1 MTNQQSSISNQQFP
15 KAYDHAATERELYA
29 WWEQNGWFKPTN
41 DPNQPGHDPAKKPFV
56 ISIPPPNVTGEL
68 HLGHAM
74 FVSVED
80 LMIRYHR
87 MKGDPTLWVPGSD
100 HAGIATQLQVEKM
113 LLRQDEVTREELGRE
128 EFLRRTWAWKEKYG
142 GIIYD
147 QLRRLGASCDWGRV
161 RFTLDEGLS
170 VAVREAFVRLHDKGL
185 IYRGPRLINW
195 SPGLKTAVSDL
206 EVEYSEEP
214 GHLFYF
220 KYRLADEDA
229 FIPVA
234 TTRPETILGDTAVA
248 VHPEDER
255 YQRFIGR
262 DVLVPMLDRRIPVI
276 ADEAVDRAFGTGAL
290 KITPGHDFTDYEV
303 GARHKL
309 PIISMLDRE
318 AKVTAA
324 GGPYKGLDRFEAR
337 KKLWADM
344 EAAGLTIKVEP
355 YLRNTPR
362 SQRGGEIVE
371 PMVSVQWFVKM
382 EGLAA
387 AGLDAVRDGRI
398 TIVPERFSKVYF
410 NWLENIKDW
419 TISRQLWWGHR
430 IPVWYVVG
438 SDGLPTDE
446 YYVARTESAAYN
458 LARAKH
464 GKSVQLQQDP
474 DVLDTW
480 FSSGLWPFST
490 LGWPH
495 DTPDLKYFY
504 PTSVMETGYDIL
516 FFWVARMIMT
526 GLEFTHE
533 APFHTVY
540 LHGLVRDEQGRK
552 MSKTTGNVVDPRWII
567 DGASADAVR
576 LSGSAEIAKQFPDGI
591 ASMGT
596 DALRF
601 TLLTSGTPGND
612 LNLSLARVE
621 ANRNFANKI
630 WNIARF
636 IVGNLPEG
644 FERVALTAAALSA
657 PALPRST
664 LADRWILSRLNSVIA
679 DATRFIEAYEF
690 GQAGNQIYDFLWGDF
705 ADWYVEIAKLQ
716 LRTADGGPQTAAD
729 GTRQLL
735 LHVLDQTLRLLHP
748 FVPFITEAVW
758 QKLPRAA
765 GEAPALIVAS
775 WPQVGSVDTEAIE
788 QFEHLRGLVRGIRNA
803 RTEKKIEPKK
813 RLGAVIA
820 AGDRA
825 GWLSEQSAVLAAL
838 AGLDAEKL
846 SIVATAEAPAQAVS
860 VIEGGTQA
868 FVLLEG
874 VVDAAAERERLS
886 KELADLE
893 RVIAKSQG
901 LLASDF
907 AKRAPAAVVDKERA
921 RLTEAEAGRAK
932 LVAQLESL

>member
-1 MTNQQSSISNQQFP
+1 MTNQQSAISNPQFP
-15 KAYDHAATERELYA
+15 KTYDHAATERELYA
-29 WWEQNGWFKPTN
+29 WWEKNGWFKPSN
-41 DPNQPGHDPAKKPFV
+41 DPNKPGHDPAKKPFV

-113 LLRQDEVTREELGRE
+113 LLREDEVTREELGRE

-147 QLRRLGASCDWGRV
+147 QLRRLGASCDWDRV

-214 GHLFYF
+214 GSLYYF

-276 ADEAVDRAFGTGAL
+276 ADEAVDRTFGTGAL

-324 GGPYKGLDRFEAR
+324 GGPYKGLDRFAAR
-337 KKLWADM
+337 EKLWADM
-344 EAAGLTIKVEP
+344 LADGLTLKVEP

-398 TIVPERFSKVYF
+398 RIVPERFGKVYF
-410 NWLENIKDW
+410 NWLDNIKDW
-419 TISRQLWWGHR
+419 TVSRQLWWGHR

-438 SDGLPTDE
+438 TDGLPTEE
-446 YYVARTESAAYN
+446 YFVARTESAAYN

-464 GKSVQLQQDP
+464 GKSVELQQDP

-526 GLEFTHE
+526 GLEFTRA

-540 LHGLVRDEQGRK
+540 LHGLVRDEHGHK

-567 DGASADAVR
+567 DGASGDTVR
-576 LSGSAEIAKQFPDGI
+576 AAGSAVIANQFPDGI

-644 FERVALTAAALSA
+644 FVRSSLLPSPSLS
-657 PALPRST
+657 
-664 LADRWILSRLNSVIA
+664 DRWILSRLNTVIA
-679 DATRFIEAYEF
+679 DATRFIEDYEF

-716 LRTADGGPQTAAD
+716 LKAADAGAQDTADS
-729 GTRQLL
+729 TRQIL

-748 FVPFITEAVW
+748 YVPYITEAVW
-758 QKLPRAA
+758 QKLPRLADE
-765 GEAPALIVAS
+765 GPALIVAS
-775 WPQVGSVDTEAIE
+775 WPTAGATDGEALE
-788 QFEHLRGLVRGIRNA
+788 QFEHLRALVRGIRNA

-820 AGDRA
+820 AGERA
-825 GWLSEQSAVLAAL
+825 GWLAEQRDVLAAL
-838 AGLDAEKL
+838 AGLEAAAL
-846 SIVATAEAPAQAVS
+846 RIVSSVEAPAQSIS

-868 FVLLEG
+868 FLLLEG
-874 VVDAAAERERLS
+874 VIDAGAERERLT
-886 KELADLE
+886 KELAELE

-901 LLASDF
+901 LLGSDF

-921 RLTEAEAGRAK
+921 RLAEAEAGRAK